1 VILADL
7 DAAVLCCHVLCRAV
21 MQAMF
26 LMAWRLCKLSEAGTL
41 SHEQASLVK
50 AWNTL
55 RGR

>member
-1 VILADL
+1 MMLLCAGD
-7 DAAVLCCHVLCRAV
+7 VLVCCAP
-21 MQAMF
+21 QAMF

>member
-1 VILADL
+1 M
-7 DAAVLCCHVLCRAV
+7 VL
-21 MQAMF
+21 QAMF

-41 SHEQASLVK
+41 THEQASLVK